1 MILFDD
7 FRLNFLVSECMLLS
21 LINFNSCF
29 KLSVI
34 TTLGGGLESDQTVP
48 GQLADFN
55 MWQREMTLNE
65 LNLLTCGTI
74 GDVVSWNTLK
84 EEGVS
89 IRTEKEFTACHG
101 KQFMSNFEKIL
112 IAS

>member
-34 TTLGGGLESDQTVP
+34 TTLGGDLESDQTVP

-89 IRTEKEFTACHG
+89 NKAKKQFTACKG
-101 KQFMSNFEKIL
+101 KTYFMLF
-112 IAS
+112 